1 MGVVRF
7 KVWCYQREAQR
18 LADAVREAREQE
30 KEWLKARRAAV
41 AARVRAEDLTI
52 AARDVLLDE
61 VAETFAGLRAS
72 GRFAGTRT
80 LLVMPALQAV
90 LAERGWAGRSWR
102 PVPPRHRQGRPWGTH
117 DQHFDD
123 KVALYLPDELAELVV
138 RGCYWT
144 SLPAVTALQRWYDQ
158 HGDHWR
164 GRLHDPEARWVGV
177 GPSHEDL
184 RRRDALA
191 GEVVTTGR
199 ILREAIK
206 RAVGD
211 DAENRPAEPPSVGS

>member
-7 KVWCYQREAQR
+7 KVWCYRQEAQR
-18 LADAVREAREQE
+18 LAAAVGEARAQE
-30 KEWLKARRAAV
+30 KEWLKQRRAAV
-41 AARVRAEDLTI
+41 AARVKEDQLTI

-61 VAETFAGLRAS
+61 VAETFDGLRAS

-80 LLVMPALQAV
+80 LLVMPALQAI
-90 LAERGWAGRSWR
+90 LAERGWVDQSW
-102 PVPPRHRQGRPWGTH
+102 PAVPPRHRQGRPWGTH

-138 RGCYWT
+138 QGCYWT
-144 SLPAVTALQRWYDQ
+144 SLPAVTALKRWYEK

-184 RRRDALA
+184 RQRDALV

-206 RAVGD
+206 RTIGD
-211 DAENRPAEPPSVGS
+211 AAEKGQEELPSDGG